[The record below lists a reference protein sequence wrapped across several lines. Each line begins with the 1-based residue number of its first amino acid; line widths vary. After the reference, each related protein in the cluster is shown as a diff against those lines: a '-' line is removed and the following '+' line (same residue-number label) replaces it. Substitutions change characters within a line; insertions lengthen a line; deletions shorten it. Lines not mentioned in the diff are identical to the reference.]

1 MYTIL
6 QASAVPNEVN
16 KRLQDAIR
24 NTNDNMGEMTVVQK
38 DLDFANLKMKAA
50 RKKLEECRN

>member
-16 KRLQDAIR
+16 KKLQDAIR
-24 NTNDNMGEMTVVQK
+24 NTNENMGEMTVVQGL
-38 DLDFANLKMKAA
+38 LDFANLKMKAA